1 MKTKSFEGEL
11 AMNSGYEN
19 IEVDL
24 SDEQLLVLARL
35 AHEKDITLNQLVA
48 NMLREHIESTE
59 KRISFKEFEENFDSI
74 LEDVIQHN
82 AVYIIED
89 SGVVIMPWIPMD
101 H

>member
-1 MKTKSFEGEL
+1 
-11 AMNSGYEN
+11 MNSGYEN

-24 SDEQLLVLARL
+24 SDEQYLAL
-35 AHEKDITLNQLVA
+35 AKMAHEKDITLNQLVT
-48 NMLREHIESTE
+48 NMLREHVEDAE
-59 KRISFKEFEENFDSI
+59 KRISFKKFEEDFDSI

-89 SGVVIMPWIPMD
+89 SGVVIMPWIPTD